1 MRDQVPAVIANLLD
15 ELDANRAM
23 FDALCVLCRGAKL
36 DQPTADGGWTVGD
49 HIAHIASY
57 DQVVIGY
64 LQPAD
69 DAPPPGALG
78 SDAWNEEQVAL
89 RAGHPPETLRREM
102 AGLRERSVDLLAALD
117 DSALRREIHHSGDAR
132 REPGLIPLRLWL
144 QRWSKHDMI
153 HARAMLSALPDLA
166 THPDFQSWLADDPV
180 LEALQ
185 RREGSPDR

>member
-57 DQVVIGY
+57 DQVLIAY

-69 DAPPPGALG
+69 DAPQPGALG
-78 SDAWNEEQVAL
+78 SDAWNEEQVAR

-102 AGLRERSVDLLAALD
+102 AGLREHSLDLLAALD

-153 HARAMLSALPDLA
+153 HARVMLSALPDLA

-185 RREGSPDR
+185 RQEGSPDR